1 MGNMPYFPVFVD
13 LSGKKT
19 VVAGAGTAAC
29 EMIRILCMFADNITV
44 IASGTCADAVELEDL
59 EKEGKVTVLRKA
71 YEREDIFDA
80 DLVIAALENE
90 KENSD
95 IYAACRCLGIAVYVC
110 GSRSKQDF
118 IIPEIVRCGSVTAG
132 ICDDGRDERT
142 EKSLAQQ
149 IRAMA
154 DPE

>member
-59 EKEGKVTVLRKA
+59 EKEGRSLSF
-71 YEREDIFDA
+71 ERRM
-80 DLVIAALENE
+80 N
-90 KENSD
+90 
-95 IYAACRCLGIAVYVC
+95 
-110 GSRSKQDF
+110 
-118 IIPEIVRCGSVTAG
+118 
-132 ICDDGRDERT
+132 GRTYLMRT
-142 EKSLAQQ
+142 LS
-149 IRAMA
+149 
-154 DPE
+154 